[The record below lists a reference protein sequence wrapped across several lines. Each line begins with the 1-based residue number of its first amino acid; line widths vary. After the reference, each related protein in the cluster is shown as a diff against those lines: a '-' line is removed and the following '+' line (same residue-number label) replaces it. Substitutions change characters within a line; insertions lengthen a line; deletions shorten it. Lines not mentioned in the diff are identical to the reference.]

1 MIEMR
6 HRTQRGYQLLS
17 TVEDIDVIEP
27 PLMFH
32 PNKKV
37 IRKGVRKPKSAA
49 GNFFPAICHTTFM
62 SFNNIRSSILFLL
75 FLIWSSISWVDR
87 VWISVGSIK
96 I

>member
-27 PLMFH
+27 PIMFQ

-37 IRKGVRKPKSAA
+37 IKKGVPKPRSAA
-49 GNFFPAICHTTFM
+49 GK
-62 SFNNIRSSILFLL
+62 L
-75 FLIWSSISWVDR
+75 
-87 VWISVGSIK
+87 
-96 I
+96 